1 MSMGISAVAWAG
13 IAVASATAYSA
24 YSANQNAAKANA
36 TQQQAMQQ
44 AKGIADQ
51 QAQTQTEQ
59 INRANAK
66 SPDVG
71 SKQSVFEQKLIT
83 RWLMTPEEIITADAD
98 ERGLDPAPILKSI
111 GHSIDKGE
119 SVALHEGDSLLIVRK
134 LDENDAELHLFTSDK
149 PMALVKAIMK
159 FIEKL
164 TQTHVQYFYGNA
176 DRDHI
181 IEMLKML
188 GVKVEDSDKPG
199 YNWKATLQ

>member
-1 MSMGISAVAWAG
+1 
-13 IAVASATAYSA
+13 
-24 YSANQNAAKANA
+24 
-36 TQQQAMQQ
+36 
-44 AKGIADQ
+44 
-51 QAQTQTEQ
+51 
-59 INRANAK
+59 
-66 SPDVG
+66 
-71 SKQSVFEQKLIT
+71 
-83 RWLMTPEEIITADAD
+83 MTPEEIITADAD

-111 GHSIDKGE
+111 GRSIDKGE
-119 SVALHEGDSLLIVRK
+119 SVALHEGDSLLLVRK